1 MIFGRC
7 AKVAICAVLFAHPS
21 ILRGNA
27 LSDCA
32 RIFEAEIREGV
43 VHGAAVVAGGLE
55 NGNQVSS
62 VPVDLKVLV
71 YVGPCLGFCLPKVG
85 IEYGLRTLGSLDD
98 SGFLGAG

>member
-1 MIFGRC
+1 MTLRRC
-7 AKVAICAVLFAHPS
+7 AKIVMCAVLFAHPS

-55 NGNQVSS
+55 GETISGAWGWADAAHTVPMTTRTVVDVAS
-62 VPVDLKVLV
+62 V
-71 YVGPCLGFCLPKVG
+71 
-85 IEYGLRTLGSLDD
+85 T
-98 SGFLGAG
+98 